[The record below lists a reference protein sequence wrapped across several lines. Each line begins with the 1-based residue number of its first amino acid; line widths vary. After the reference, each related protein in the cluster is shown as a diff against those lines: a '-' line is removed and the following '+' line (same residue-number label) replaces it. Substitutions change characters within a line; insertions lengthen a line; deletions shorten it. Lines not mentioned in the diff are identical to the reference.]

1 MAEYGINVVANVQ
14 AQQLKSLLTQLQQ
27 LKNAAKEVN
36 KLKIT
41 GDVQEQKQSTAAI
54 KERNKEIKANKKA
67 QMEANRALLEST
79 DALMGGA
86 NAIRN
91 TTAMVRASQKEVKKY
106 SRDWNDLQRFIT
118 KLDFSAAFKDLQHLD
133 KIARQTAQAFELM
146 QVGGEGFPN
155 FAGKLTLDELLK
167 FKPANTTKALQT
179 YQEVL
184 QDVLADVDRG
194 SDIYREFAARIEE
207 VNRRLNDTSNRKGIP
222 TTMYS
227 QPIGPERGPGAFGR
241 LRNRFTQSTR
251 FRDIATGAGF
261 PLLFGGGPLQAL
273 GGGLGGA
280 VGGLG
285 GAIAGSA
292 IVSQLEAFGRAAAEV
307 GVKVTSTTGTLELLR
322 EKSLFA
328 DEAQEALAAK
338 YERTGEVG
346 KLAALVT
353 GQLADQIGNKGVMS
367 LRELGKQTK
376 QITKLWGLLTTQ
388 LFSLVS
394 GPLTKF
400 LAIVNSVLERFTTEQ
415 KLGARLENLS
425 PEKAAL
431 LQSELKRRTASTTK
445 TETFAKGTMAE
456 FESTVLV
463 PGENRTDVIKDLLGQ
478 KRFQLP
484 GLPSIITP
492 QDMQGLGGNNLKE
505 QVALLGVRN
514 TLTSRT
520 LTLDAQ
526 IAQAELDKNFSLKET
541 LEIDKAR
548 QQFLARNAEL
558 GIKEMSK
565 AERTA
570 LFRESQLKF
579 ANDLFKIG
587 MVRFNLERST
597 LDPLEKQKQFLEE
610 TLEFGREEATFRQ
623 LVRESTENMPEPLKK
638 IVEEYLKGN
647 KALQEQITLA
657 EQMRGIYEQIGAT
670 IKDGVVEGISAAV
683 EGTRT
688 LGEVASNV
696 LRRLAN
702 QLLDVAVNTALF
714 GVPTGFGKKD
724 SGGLLSSIFG
734 EKALGGSVS
743 SGRPYMVGERGPEL
757 FVPGAQG
764 NIVPNNAMGGANV
777 TVNVDASGSSVEG
790 NADQASQLGK
800 AIGIAVQQ
808 ELVKQKR
815 PGGLLAS

>member
-27 LKNAAKEVN
+27 LKNAAKDVN

-41 GDVQEQKQSTAAI
+41 GDVQEQKQSTAAVR
-54 KERNKEIKANKKA
+54 ERNKAIRENKKA
-67 QMEANRALLEST
+67 QMEANRELLASS
-79 DALMGGA
+79 DALMGSA

-106 SRDWNDLQRFIT
+106 SRDWNDLQRLIT
-118 KLDFSAAFKDLQHLD
+118 KLDFSSAFKDLQHLD

-155 FAGKLTLDELLK
+155 FAGKLTLNELLK
-167 FKPANTTKALQT
+167 FEPANTTKALQT

-194 SDIYREFAARIEE
+194 SEIYREFAARIEE
-207 VNRRLNDTSNRKGIP
+207 VNRRLSDTSNRKGVP

-227 QPIGPERGPGAFGR
+227 RPIGPEQGPGFFGR
-241 LRNRFTQSTR
+241 LRQSTR

-273 GGGLGGA
+273 GGGLGGGL
-280 VGGLG
+280 GGLG

-353 GQLADQIGNKGVMS
+353 GQLADQLGNKGVES

-415 KLGARLENLS
+415 RFNARLENLT

-431 LQSELKRRTASTTK
+431 MRSELKRRTASTTK
-445 TETFAKGTMAE
+445 FDPNFPGMHDEGGFTT
-456 FESTVLV
+456 LI
-463 PGENRTDVIKDLLGQ
+463 PGEGKVDVMKDLLGQ
-478 KRFQLP
+478 DRFKQADLP
-484 GLPSIITP
+484 TIVTP
-492 QDMQGLGGNNLKE
+492 TDLQNLGGNNLKE

-558 GIKEMSK
+558 GIKEMSE

-587 MVRFNLERST
+587 MVRFNLERNT

-623 LVRESTENMPEPLKK
+623 LIRESTENMPEPLKK

-647 KALQEQITLA
+647 KALEDQIELA
-657 EQMRGIYEQIGAT
+657 EQMKSIYDQIGVT
-670 IKDGVVEGISAAV
+670 IKDGIVESINAAV
-683 EGTRT
+683 EGTKT
-688 LGEVASNV
+688 LGEVAANT
-696 LRRLAN
+696 LRSIAN
-702 QLLDVAVNTALF
+702 LLLNFGVNMALF
-714 GVPTGFGKKD
+714 GVPTGLGKKD
-724 SGGLLSSIFG
+724 SGGLLSGIFG
-734 EKALGGSVS
+734 RANGGAV
-743 SGRPYMVGERGPEL
+743 GANRPYMVGERGPEL

-764 NIVPNNAMGGANV
+764 NIVPNNAMGSTSV
-777 TVNVDASGSSVEG
+777 VVNVDASGTEVQG
-790 NADQASQLGK
+790 NQGGAEQLGRL
-800 AIGIAVQQ
+800 IGSAVQA
-808 ELVKQKR
+808 ELIKQKR
-815 PGGLLAS
+815 PGGLLTR

>member
-41 GDVQEQKQSTAAI
+41 GDVQEQKQSTAAVR
-54 KERNKEIKANKKA
+54 ERNKAIRENKKA
-67 QMEANRALLEST
+67 QMEANRALLASS

-91 TTAMVRASQKEVKKY
+91 TTAMVRTSQKEVKKY
-106 SRDWNDLQRFIT
+106 SRDWNDLQRLIT
-118 KLDFSAAFKDLQHLD
+118 KLDFSSAFKDLQHLD

-167 FKPANTTKALQT
+167 FEPANTTKALQS

-194 SDIYREFAARIEE
+194 SEIYREFAARIEE
-207 VNRRLNDTSNRKGIP
+207 VNRRLTGNQLGPATLLGSP
-222 TTMYS
+222 EEFS
-227 QPIGPERGPGAFGR
+227 QRAEFKRQQARRRGG
-241 LRNRFTQSTR
+241 R

-273 GGGLGGA
+273 GGGIGGGI
-280 VGGLG
+280 GGLG

-431 LQSELKRRTASTTK
+431 LQSELARRTASSTRRITLSP
-445 TETFAKGTMAE
+445 GTMAE
-456 FESTVLV
+456 EQFTELV
-463 PGENRTDVIKDLLGQ
+463 PGEKRVDVIKDLLGQ

-484 GLPSIITP
+484 GLPTLITP

-558 GIKEMSK
+558 GIKEM
-565 AERTA
+565 AESERA
-570 LFRESQLKF
+570 AGFRESQLQF

-587 MVRFNLERST
+587 MVRLNLERNT

-623 LVRESTENMPEPLKK
+623 LIRESTENMPEPLAKA
-638 IVEEYLKGN
+638 VEQHLRGN
-647 KALQEQITLA
+647 KALQDQITLV
-657 EQMRGIYEQIGAT
+657 EQMKSIYDQIGMT
-670 IKDGVVEGISAAV
+670 IKDGIVESINAAV
-683 EGTRT
+683 EGTKT
-688 LGEVASNV
+688 LGEVAANT
-696 LRRLAN
+696 LRNIAN
-702 QLLDVAVNTALF
+702 MLLNLGVNMALF
-714 GVPTGFGKKD
+714 GVPTGVGKKD
-724 SGGLLSSIFG
+724 SGGLLSGVFG
-734 EKALGGSVS
+734 RANGGAV
-743 SGRPYMVGERGPEL
+743 GANRPYMVGERGPEL

-764 NIVPNNAMGGANV
+764 NIVPNNAMGSTSV
-777 TVNVDASGSSVEG
+777 VVNVDASGTEVQGNQG
-790 NADQASQLGK
+790 NADQLGRL
-800 AIGIAVQQ
+800 IGQAVQA
-808 ELVKQKR
+808 ELIKQKR
-815 PGGLLAS
+815 PGGLLTR

>member
-27 LKNAAKEVN
+27 LKNAAKDVN

-67 QMEANRALLEST
+67 QMEANRELLASSN
-79 DALMGGA
+79 ALMGSA

-106 SRDWNDLQRFIT
+106 SRDWNDLQRLIT

-146 QVGGEGFPN
+146 QKGGEGFPN

-167 FKPANTTKALQT
+167 FEPANTTKALQS

-194 SDIYREFAARIEE
+194 SEIYREFAARIEE

-273 GGGLGGA
+273 GGGIGGGVA
-280 VGGLG
+280 GLG

-292 IVSQLEAFGRAAAEV
+292 IISQLEAFGRAAAEV

-353 GQLADQIGNKGVMS
+353 GQLAEQIGNDGVLS

-376 QITKLWGLLTTQ
+376 QLTKLWGLLTTQ

-415 KLGARLENLS
+415 RFSARLENLT
-425 PEKAAL
+425 PERAAL
-431 LQSELKRRTASTTK
+431 MRSELKRRTASTTK
-445 TETFAKGTMAE
+445 FDPNFPGMQDEGGFTTFI
-456 FESTVLV
+456 
-463 PGENRTDVIKDLLGQ
+463 PGENKVDVMKDLLGQ
-478 KRFQLP
+478 DRFKQDDMP
-484 GLPSIITP
+484 TIITP
-492 QDMQGLGGNNLKE
+492 GDLEGLGGRNLKE

-514 TLTSRT
+514 RLTNNT
-520 LTLDAQ
+520 LTLDAL
-526 IAQAELDKNFSLKET
+526 IAQAELDKNFTVKET
-541 LEIDKAR
+541 LEIERAR
-548 QQFLARNAEL
+548 QQFLARNLEL
-558 GIKEMSK
+558 GIKEMSE
-565 AERTA
+565 AEQA
-570 LFRESQLKF
+570 AGYRESQLTY
-579 ANDLFKIG
+579 ARDLFNIG
-587 MVRFNLERST
+587 MVRIKLEQST
-597 LDPLEKQKQFLEE
+597 LDPLQKQKQFLEE

-623 LVRESTENMPEPLKK
+623 LIRDSVENLPEPLKEA
-638 IVEEYLKGN
+638 VEKYLTGN
-647 KALQEQITLA
+647 KALQEQVTLA
-657 EQMRGIYEQIGAT
+657 EQMQAIYQQIGTT
-670 IKDGVVEGISAAV
+670 IKSGIVEGINAAI
-683 EGTRT
+683 EGTKT

-696 LRRLAN
+696 FRRLAN
-702 QLLDVAVNTALF
+702 LLLDVGVNFALF
-714 GVPTGFGKKD
+714 GTPTGFGKRD
-724 SGGLLSSIFG
+724 SGGLLSGVFG
-734 EKALGGSVS
+734 ERALGGSVS
-743 SGRPYMVGERGPEL
+743 SGRSYLVGERGPEV

-764 NIVPNNAMGGANV
+764 NIVPNNAMSGSNIV
-777 TVNVDASGSSVEG
+777 VNVDASGSSAQG
-790 NADQASQLGK
+790 DSDQATQLGK
-800 AIGIAVQQ
+800 MLGAAVQA
-808 ELVKQKR
+808 ELIKQKR
-815 PGGLLAS
+815 PGGLLAV

>member
-67 QMEANRALLEST
+67 QMEANRELLASSN
-79 DALMGGA
+79 ALMGSA

-106 SRDWNDLQRFIT
+106 SRDWNDLQRLIT
-118 KLDFSAAFKDLQHLD
+118 KLDFSAVIKDLQHID
-133 KIARQTAQAFELM
+133 KVARQAKEAFELM

-155 FAGKLTLDELLK
+155 FAGSATLDELLK
-167 FKPANTTKALQT
+167 FDPTNTTKGLQAYQDALQA
-179 YQEVL
+179 VL
-184 QDVLADVDRG
+184 VDIDRG
-194 SDIYREFAARIEE
+194 SDLYKEFAARIQE
-207 VNRRLNDTSNRKGIP
+207 VDN
-222 TTMYS
+222 
-227 QPIGPERGPGAFGR
+227 R
-241 LRNRFTQSTR
+241 LRGLPARQMGPATVLGSPEEFSQRAAFNRQQTRARTGR

-261 PLLFGGGPLQAL
+261 PLLFGGGPIQAL
-273 GGGLGGA
+273 GGGIGGA

-400 LAIVNSVLERFTTEQ
+400 LAVVNAVLERFTTEQ
-415 KLGARLENLS
+415 RFNARLENLT

-431 LQSELKRRTASTTK
+431 MRSELKRRTASTTK
-445 TETFAKGTMAE
+445 FDPNFPGMQDEGGFTSFI
-456 FESTVLV
+456 
-463 PGENRTDVIKDLLGQ
+463 PGEAKVDVMKDLLGQ
-478 KRFQLP
+478 SRFKQDDIP
-484 GLPSIITP
+484 TIVTP
-492 QDMQGLGGNNLKE
+492 KDLQDLGGNNLKE

-514 TLTSRT
+514 KLTSRT
-520 LTLDAQ
+520 LTLDAL
-526 IAQAELDKNFSLKET
+526 IAQAELDKNFSVKET
-541 LEIDKAR
+541 LEIEKAR

-558 GIKEMSK
+558 GIKEMAES
-565 AERTA
+565 ERTA
-570 LFRESQLKF
+570 RFKESQLQF

-587 MVRFNLERST
+587 MVRVNLERNT
-597 LDPLEKQKQFLEE
+597 LEPLEKQKQFLEE

-623 LVRESTENMPEPLKK
+623 LIRESTENMPEPLKK
-638 IVEEYLKGN
+638 IVEKYLKGN

-683 EGTRT
+683 EGTKT

-696 LRRLAN
+696 LRRIAN
-702 QLLDVAVNTALF
+702 QLLDVGVNLALF
-714 GVPTGFGKKD
+714 GVPTGLGKKD

-734 EKALGGSVS
+734 RANGGPVGA
-743 SGRPYMVGERGPEL
+743 GRPYMVGERGPEL

-764 NIVPNNAMGGANV
+764 NIVPNNAMGSANV

-790 NADQASQLGK
+790 NSDQAAQLGRMLG
-800 AIGIAVQQ
+800 AAVQA
-808 ELVKQKR
+808 ELIKQKR

>member
-27 LKNAAKEVN
+27 LKNAAKDVN

-41 GDVQEQKQSTAAI
+41 GDVQEQKQSTAAVR
-54 KERNKEIKANKKA
+54 ERNKAIRENKKA
-67 QMEANRALLEST
+67 QMEANRELLASSN
-79 DALMGGA
+79 ALMGSA

-106 SRDWNDLQRFIT
+106 SRDWNELQRLIT
-118 KLDFSAAFKDLQHLD
+118 KLDFSSAFKDLEHFN
-133 KIARQTAQAFELM
+133 KIAKQTADAFALM
-146 QVGGEGFPN
+146 QKGGEGFPN
-155 FAGKLTLDELLK
+155 FAGKLTLNELLK
-167 FKPANTTKALQT
+167 FEPTNTTKALQT

-194 SDIYREFAARIEE
+194 SELYREFAARIEE
-207 VNRRLNDTSNRKGIP
+207 VNRRLSDTSTRKGVP
-222 TTMYS
+222 TTMYNK
-227 QPIGPERGPGAFGR
+227 PIGPERGPGFFGS
-241 LRNRFTQSTR
+241 LRQSTR

-273 GGGLGGA
+273 GGGIGGGL
-280 VGGLG
+280 GGLG

-292 IVSQLEAFGRAAAEV
+292 IISQLEAFGRAAAEV
-307 GVKVTSTTGTLELLR
+307 GVKVTSTAGTLELLR

-353 GQLADQIGNKGVMS
+353 GQLADQLGNKGVES

-415 KLGARLENLS
+415 KFNARLENLT

-431 LQSELKRRTASTTK
+431 MRSELKRRTASTTK
-445 TETFAKGTMAE
+445 FDPNFPGMQDEGGFTTFI
-456 FESTVLV
+456 
-463 PGENRTDVIKDLLGQ
+463 PGEGKVDVMKDLLGQ
-478 KRFQLP
+478 DRFKQADLP
-484 GLPSIITP
+484 TIVTP
-492 QDMQGLGGNNLKE
+492 TDLQNLGGNNLKE

-558 GIKEMSK
+558 GIKEMSE

-623 LVRESTENMPEPLKK
+623 LIRESTENMPEPLAKA
-638 IVEEYLKGN
+638 VEEYLRGN
-647 KALQEQITLA
+647 KALQDQIELA
-657 EQMRGIYEQIGAT
+657 EQMKSIYDQIGVT
-670 IKDGVVEGISAAV
+670 IKDGIVESINAAV
-683 EGTRT
+683 EGTKT
-688 LGEVASNV
+688 LGEVAANT
-696 LRRLAN
+696 LRSIAN
-702 QLLDVAVNTALF
+702 LLLNFGVNMALF
-714 GVPTGFGKKD
+714 GVPTGLGKKD
-724 SGGLLSSIFG
+724 SGGLLSGIFG
-734 EKALGGSVS
+734 RANGGAV
-743 SGRPYMVGERGPEL
+743 GANRPYMVGERGPEL

-764 NIVPNNAMGGANV
+764 NIVPNNAIGNTNV
-777 TVNVDASGSSVEG
+777 VVNVDASGTEVQG
-790 NADQASQLGK
+790 NQGGAEQLGRL
-800 AIGIAVQQ
+800 IGSAVQA
-808 ELVKQKR
+808 ELIKQKR
-815 PGGLLAS
+815 PGGLLTR

>member
-67 QMEANRALLEST
+67 QMEANRALLDST

-133 KIARQTAQAFELM
+133 KIARQTADAFALM

-155 FAGKLTLDELLK
+155 FAGKLTLNELLK
-167 FKPANTTKALQT
+167 FEPANTTKALQT

-194 SDIYREFAARIEE
+194 SEIYREFAARIEE

-415 KLGARLENLS
+415 RFNARLENLT

-431 LQSELKRRTASTTK
+431 MRSELKRRTASTTK
-445 TETFAKGTMAE
+445 FDPNFPGMQDEGGFTTFI
-456 FESTVLV
+456 
-463 PGENRTDVIKDLLGQ
+463 PGEGKVSVMKDLLGQ
-478 KRFQLP
+478 DRFKQDDIP
-484 GLPSIITP
+484 TVVTP
-492 QDMQGLGGNNLKE
+492 KDLQNLGGNNLKE

-558 GIKEMSK
+558 GIKEMAES
-565 AERTA
+565 ERTA
-570 LFRESQLKF
+570 KFRESQLQF

-587 MVRFNLERST
+587 MVRFNLERNT
-597 LDPLEKQKQFLEE
+597 LDPLEKQKQFLQE

-623 LVRESTENMPEPLKK
+623 LIRESTENMPEPLAKA
-638 IVEEYLKGN
+638 VEEYLRGN
-647 KALQEQITLA
+647 KALQDQVTIVEQLKS
-657 EQMRGIYEQIGAT
+657 IYDQIGLT
-670 IKDGVVEGISAAV
+670 IKDGIVESISAAV
-683 EGTRT
+683 DGTKT
-688 LGEVASNV
+688 LGEVAANT
-696 LRRLAN
+696 LRN
-702 QLLDVAVNTALF
+702 ISKMFLDLGINMALF
-714 GVPTGFGKKD
+714 GVPTGVGKKD
-724 SGGLLSSIFG
+724 SGGLLSGIFG
-734 EKALGGSVS
+734 RANGGAV
-743 SGRPYMVGERGPEL
+743 GANRPYMVGERGPEL

-764 NIVPNNAMGGANV
+764 NIVPNNAMGSTSV
-777 TVNVDASGSSVEG
+777 VVNVDASGTEVQGNQG
-790 NADQASQLGK
+790 NADQLGRL
-800 AIGIAVQQ
+800 IGQAVQA
-808 ELVKQKR
+808 ELIKQKR
-815 PGGLLAS
+815 PGGLLTR

>member
-67 QMEANRALLEST
+67 QMEANRALLDST

-133 KIARQTAQAFELM
+133 KIARQTADAFALM

-155 FAGKLTLDELLK
+155 FAGKLTLNELLK
-167 FKPANTTKALQT
+167 FEPANTTKALQT

-184 QDVLADVDRG
+184 QDVLVDVDRG

-292 IVSQLEAFGRAAAEV
+292 IVSQIEAFGRAAAEV

-415 KLGARLENLS
+415 RFNARLENLT

-431 LQSELKRRTASTTK
+431 MRSELKRRTASTTK
-445 TETFAKGTMAE
+445 FDPNFPGMQDEGGFTTF
-456 FESTVLV
+456 V
-463 PGENRTDVIKDLLGQ
+463 PGESKVSVMKDLLGQ
-478 KRFQLP
+478 DRFKQDDIP
-484 GLPSIITP
+484 TVVTP
-492 QDMQGLGGNNLKE
+492 TDLQNLGGNNLKE

-541 LEIDKAR
+541 LEIEKAR

-558 GIKEMSK
+558 GIKEMSE
-565 AERTA
+565 AEQAA
-570 LFRESQLKF
+570 LFRESQLQF

-587 MVRFNLERST
+587 MVRFNLERNT

-623 LVRESTENMPEPLKK
+623 LIRESTENMPEPLAKA
-638 IVEEYLKGN
+638 VEEHLRGN
-647 KALQEQITLA
+647 KALQDQITIV
-657 EQMRGIYEQIGAT
+657 EQMKSIYDQIGMT
-670 IKDGVVEGISAAV
+670 IKDGIVESITAAV
-683 EGTRT
+683 EGTKT
-688 LGEVASNV
+688 LGEVAANT
-696 LRRLAN
+696 LRNIAN
-702 QLLDVAVNTALF
+702 MLLNLGVNMALF
-714 GVPTGFGKKD
+714 GVPTGVGKKD
-724 SGGLLSSIFG
+724 SGGLLSGIFG
-734 EKALGGSVS
+734 RANGGAV
-743 SGRPYMVGERGPEL
+743 GANRPYMVGERGPEL

-764 NIVPNNAMGGANV
+764 NIVPNNAMGSTSV
-777 TVNVDASGSSVEG
+777 VVNVDASGTEVQGNQG
-790 NADQASQLGK
+790 NADQLGRL
-800 AIGIAVQQ
+800 IGQAVQA
-808 ELVKQKR
+808 ELIKQKR
-815 PGGLLAS
+815 PGGLLTR

>member
-27 LKNAAKEVN
+27 LKNAAKDVN

-41 GDVQEQKQSTAAI
+41 GDVQEQKQSTAAVR
-54 KERNKEIKANKKA
+54 ERNKAIRENKKA
-67 QMEANRALLEST
+67 QMEANRALLASS

-91 TTAMVRASQKEVKKY
+91 TTAMVRTSQKEVKKY
-106 SRDWNDLQRFIT
+106 SRDWNDLQRLIT
-118 KLDFSAAFKDLQHLD
+118 KLDFSSAFKDLQHLD

-155 FAGKLTLDELLK
+155 FAGKLTLNELLK
-167 FKPANTTKALQT
+167 FEPANTTKALQT

-194 SDIYREFAARIEE
+194 SEIYREFAARIEE
-207 VNRRLNDTSNRKGIP
+207 VNRRLTDTSTRKAVP
-222 TTMYS
+222 TAMQYGK
-227 QPIGPERGPGAFGR
+227 PIGPERGPGFFGS
-241 LRNRFTQSTR
+241 LRQSTR

-273 GGGLGGA
+273 GGGIGGGL
-280 VGGLG
+280 GGLG

-292 IVSQLEAFGRAAAEV
+292 IVSQIEAFGRAAAEV
-307 GVKVTSTTGTLELLR
+307 GVKVTSTAGTLELLR

-338 YERTGEVG
+338 YQRTGEVG

-353 GQLADQIGNKGVMS
+353 GQLSDQIGNKGVLS

-445 TETFAKGTMAE
+445 REVFAKGTMAE
-456 FESTVLV
+456 FESTTLV
-463 PGENRTDVIKDLLGQ
+463 PGEKRVDVIKDLLGQ
-478 KRFQLP
+478 DRFKLP
-484 GLPSIITP
+484 GLPTIVTP
-492 QDMQGLGGNNLKE
+492 TDLQDLGGNNLKE

-514 TLTSRT
+514 RLTNNT
-520 LTLDAQ
+520 LTLDAL
-526 IAQAELDKNFSLKET
+526 IAQAELDKNFTVKET
-541 LEIDKAR
+541 LEIEKAR

-558 GIKEMSK
+558 GIKEMSE
-565 AERTA
+565 AEQAA
-570 LFRESQLKF
+570 LFRESQLQF
-579 ANDLFKIG
+579 ANDLYKIG
-587 MVRFNLERST
+587 MVRIKLESNT
-597 LDPLEKQKQFLEE
+597 LEPLEKQKQFLQE

-623 LVRESTENMPEPLKK
+623 LIRESTENMPEPLAKA
-638 IVEEYLKGN
+638 VEQYLRGN
-647 KALQEQITLA
+647 KALQDQITLA
-657 EQMRGIYEQIGAT
+657 EQMKSIFDQIGMT
-670 IKDGVVEGISAAV
+670 IKDGVVESISAAV
-683 EGTRT
+683 EGTKT
-688 LGEVASNV
+688 LGEVASNT
-696 LRRLAN
+696 LRNIAN
-702 QLLDVAVNTALF
+702 MLLNLGVNMALF
-714 GVPTGFGKKD
+714 GVPTGVGKKD
-724 SGGLLSSIFG
+724 SGGLLSGIFG
-734 EKALGGSVS
+734 RANGGAV
-743 SGRPYMVGERGPEL
+743 GANRPYMVGERGPEL

-764 NIVPNNAMGGANV
+764 NIVPNNAMGSTSV
-777 TVNVDASGSSVEG
+777 VVNVDASGTEVQG
-790 NADQASQLGK
+790 NQGGAEQLGRL
-800 AIGIAVQQ
+800 IGSAVQA
-808 ELVKQKR
+808 ELIKQKR
-815 PGGLLAS
+815 PGGLLTR

>member
-67 QMEANRALLEST
+67 QMEANRALLDST

-133 KIARQTAQAFELM
+133 KIARQTADAFALM

-155 FAGKLTLDELLK
+155 FAGKLTLNELLK
-167 FKPANTTKALQT
+167 FEPANTTKALQT

-184 QDVLADVDRG
+184 QDVLVDVDRG

-292 IVSQLEAFGRAAAEV
+292 IVSQIEAFGRAAAEV

-338 YERTGEVG
+338 YQRTGEVG

-388 LFSLVS
+388 LFQLVS

-415 KLGARLENLS
+415 RFNARLENLT

-431 LQSELKRRTASTTK
+431 MRSELKRRTASTTK
-445 TETFAKGTMAE
+445 FDPNFPGMQDEGGFTTF
-456 FESTVLV
+456 V
-463 PGENRTDVIKDLLGQ
+463 PGESKVSVMKDLLGQ
-478 KRFQLP
+478 DRFKQDDIP
-484 GLPSIITP
+484 TVVTP
-492 QDMQGLGGNNLKE
+492 TDLQNLGGNNLKE

-541 LEIDKAR
+541 LEIEKAR

-558 GIKEMSK
+558 GIKEMSE
-565 AERTA
+565 AEQAA
-570 LFRESQLKF
+570 LFRESQLQF

-587 MVRFNLERST
+587 MVRFNLERNT

-623 LVRESTENMPEPLKK
+623 LIRESTENMPEPLAKA
-638 IVEEYLKGN
+638 VEEHLRGN
-647 KALQEQITLA
+647 KALQDQITIV
-657 EQMRGIYEQIGAT
+657 EQMKSIYDQIGMT
-670 IKDGVVEGISAAV
+670 IKDGIVESITAAV
-683 EGTRT
+683 EGTKT
-688 LGEVASNV
+688 LGEVAANT
-696 LRRLAN
+696 LRNIAN
-702 QLLDVAVNTALF
+702 MLLNLGVNMALF
-714 GVPTGFGKKD
+714 GVPTGVGKKD
-724 SGGLLSSIFG
+724 SGGLLSGIFG
-734 EKALGGSVS
+734 RANGGAV
-743 SGRPYMVGERGPEL
+743 GANRPYMVGERGPEL

-764 NIVPNNAMGGANV
+764 NIVPNNAMGSTSV
-777 TVNVDASGSSVEG
+777 VVNVDASGTEVQGNQG
-790 NADQASQLGK
+790 NADQLGRL
-800 AIGIAVQQ
+800 IGQAVQA
-808 ELVKQKR
+808 ELIKQKR
-815 PGGLLAS
+815 PGGLLTR